1 MSTNQQAVDPQLQE
15 RMHKLRETAD
25 ELRPPMQA
33 FMDLIID
40 ATRAAA
46 AMKGDPDEIW
56 AATVINVALG
66 LQLDVEDPAHMG
78 AAMFVAEVVMKSS
91 GIEG

>member
-1 MSTNQQAVDPQLQE
+1 MDTDQQDVQRAQ
-15 RMHKLRETAD
+15 RLRETAD

-40 ATRAAA
+40 STRTAA

-56 AATVINVALG
+56 AATVINVARG
-66 LQLDVEDPAHMG
+66 LRLDVEDPTHMG